1 MSRGNA
7 LDRPLLIILLLLAG
21 TLGAFAAGLF
31 PYPFGVLVLS
41 VLFCARLLVL
51 AARRGGPG

>member
-1 MSRGNA
+1 M
-7 LDRPLLIILLLLAG
+7 DRPLLIILLLLAG
-21 TLGAFAAGLF
+21 TLSAFAAGLF

-41 VLFCARLLVL
+41 VLFAARLLVL